1 MTSLSLSFEISA
13 RVRFPVA
20 PVALVVLLPL
30 PANEEKETRGLP
42 AKIASGSPEN
52 LGASVNALLLP
63 NPPKEGDEEEDENP
77 NALLDTA
84 PNDPVIVF
92 EDVVVVQ
99 AEGRNDNDDDDYD
112 DEGVV
117 VVVVVVVVDDDEN
130 DELVPVESCLALS
143 SRFSSGRLFILIA
156 YNKFIFNK
164 NAKSFKTC

>member
-1 MTSLSLSFEISA
+1 M
-13 RVRFPVA
+13 
-20 PVALVVLLPL
+20 
-30 PANEEKETRGLP
+30 
-42 AKIASGSPEN
+42 
-52 LGASVNALLLP
+52 
-63 NPPKEGDEEEDENP
+63 
-77 NALLDTA
+77 
-84 PNDPVIVF
+84 F

-99 AEGRNDNDDDDYD
+99 AEGRNDNDDDDD

-117 VVVVVVVVDDDEN
+117 VVVVVVDVDVDDDEN

>member
-1 MTSLSLSFEISA
+1 M
-13 RVRFPVA
+13 
-20 PVALVVLLPL
+20 
-30 PANEEKETRGLP
+30 
-42 AKIASGSPEN
+42 
-52 LGASVNALLLP
+52 
-63 NPPKEGDEEEDENP
+63 
-77 NALLDTA
+77 
-84 PNDPVIVF
+84 F

-99 AEGRNDNDDDDYD
+99 AEGRNDNDDDDDD

-130 DELVPVESCLALS
+130 DELVESCLALS

>member
-1 MTSLSLSFEISA
+1 
-13 RVRFPVA
+13 
-20 PVALVVLLPL
+20 
-30 PANEEKETRGLP
+30 
-42 AKIASGSPEN
+42 
-52 LGASVNALLLP
+52 
-63 NPPKEGDEEEDENP
+63 
-77 NALLDTA
+77 
-84 PNDPVIVF
+84 VF

-99 AEGRNDNDDDDYD
+99 AEGRNDNDDDDD

-117 VVVVVVVVDDDEN
+117 VVVVVVDVDVDDDEN